1 MTGLLID
8 TVGAGPPLAAQDA
21 LLATAALAATLSPTL
36 RNQPPQMH
44 QPTRRAA

>member
-8 TVGAGPPLAAQDA
+8 TVGAGPPPAA